1 MQVKLDNESSY
12 LMTFNTQ
19 IGRFRWLRLPFGLK
33 SAQEIYQRITDQILE
48 GSEGA
53 FAIMDDILIAGRDLE
68 HHDHILQAE
77 LKRATEYKLHLNFD
91 KCTVR
96 KTSVPYEGHIFSAEG
111 ISSDFEKIRALCNM
125 PAPTNK
131 EELRKFFGLVH
142 CRT

>member
-1 MQVKLDNESSY
+1 M
-12 LMTFNTQ
+12 
-19 IGRFRWLRLPFGLK
+19 
-33 SAQEIYQRITDQILE
+33 DQILE

-53 FAIMDDILIAGRDLE
+53 FAIMDDILVAGRDLE

-77 LKRATEYKLHLNFD
+77 LKRATEYELHLNFD
-91 KCTVR
+91 TCKCRVR

-111 ISSDFEKIRALCNM
+111 TSPDFEKIQALCNM